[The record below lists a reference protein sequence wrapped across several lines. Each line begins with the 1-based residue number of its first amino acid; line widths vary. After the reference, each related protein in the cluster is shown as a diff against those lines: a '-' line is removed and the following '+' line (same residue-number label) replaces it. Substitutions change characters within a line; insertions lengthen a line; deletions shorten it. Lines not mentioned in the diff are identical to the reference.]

1 MFKEFIECDKCKKMR
16 EILKL
21 KDNNDINF
29 YEKIVI
35 PVLEK
40 NGTYHY
46 KSFKVDLCENCY
58 KEFISEI
65 DKLIKK
71 FNLMEMTN

>member
-16 EILKL
+16 EILK
-21 KDNNDINF
+21 DDDDINF
-29 YEKIVI
+29 YEKIVF
-35 PVLEK
+35 PVLKK

-46 KSFKVDLCENCY
+46 KSFRVDLCENCY

-65 DKLIKK
+65 DKIIKN
-71 FNLMEMTN
+71 FNLTEMTN